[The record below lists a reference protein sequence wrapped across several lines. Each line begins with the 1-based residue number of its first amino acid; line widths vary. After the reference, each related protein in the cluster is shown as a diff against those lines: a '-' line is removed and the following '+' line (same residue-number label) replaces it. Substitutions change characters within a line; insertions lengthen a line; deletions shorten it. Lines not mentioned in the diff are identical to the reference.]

1 MRALTFVRLE
11 VDEIYSIRSG
21 YGHLHN
27 TLFHFLTNPFPVL
40 PLPQP
45 RLLAIQDREWK
56 VRAGGVLG
64 F

>member
-1 MRALTFVRLE
+1 M
-11 VDEIYSIRSG
+11 SSG
-21 YGHLHN
+21 YGHLRK
-27 TLFHFLTNPFPVL
+27 TLFHFLIYPFPVL

-45 RLLAIQDREWK
+45 RLLAVQDREWK